1 MEIGIITRNSRQRI
15 LEAANEL
22 ARDVGPG
29 NLSLDAVAQRAGLS
43 KGGLLYNFPTKAKL
57 MEALVEMHISQHR
70 QALEAAQL
78 RHRGKPNALSL
89 AVVDTFLAEC
99 GSKQKPASGVL
110 AAIAEDPSFIEPM
123 RLYQR
128 ELVARLKAESD
139 DPDLAHLAFLAIEG
153 LRCLQLFE
161 VDAFS
166 ADDSRRLLLRMV
178 QMVARELGLE
188 APLEP
193 ARAAVEATR

>member
-70 QALEAAQL
+70 QALETAQL

-99 GSKQKPASGVL
+99 GSKPASGVL

-188 APLEP
+188 APLDP
-193 ARAAVEATR
+193 ARATVEASR

>member
-1 MEIGIITRNSRQRI
+1 LEIGIITRNSRQRI
-15 LEAANEL
+15 LEAANAL

-70 QALEAAQL
+70 QALETAQL

-110 AAIAEDPSFIEPM
+110 AAIAEDPSFIPARTRGEAEGGVRRSGPRSSRIPCDR
-123 RLYQR
+123 RL
-128 ELVARLKAESD
+128 EMPAT
-139 DPDLAHLAFLAIEG
+139 
-153 LRCLQLFE
+153 LR
-161 VDAFS
+161 
-166 ADDSRRLLLRMV
+166 SRRFLGRRQPAASFADGADGGAGTGARSAAGACESHGRGISLT
-178 QMVARELGLE
+178 VA
-188 APLEP
+188 
-193 ARAAVEATR
+193 